1 MTNSRNFLVGDTGF
15 NEKINNLQKNDLEM
29 LKHKYYLDKLN
40 NENKDTDTDE
50 SNLLNLSMT
59 KIYNNMTNIIPNLY
73 NDYYKEYLDISISSH
88 KNEDENSKIRGSLI
102 NTFFKSKNIIYV
114 GMWFIIIALLLY
126 ILDI

>member
-1 MTNSRNFLVGDTGF
+1 MTNSRDFLVGDTGF

-29 LKHKYYLDKLN
+29 LKHKYYLDRLN
-40 NENKDTDTDE
+40 NEDKDTDE

-73 NDYYKEYLDISISSH
+73 NDYYKEYLDISISGH
-88 KNEDENSKIRGSLI
+88 KNENENSKIRGSLI
-102 NTFFKSKNIIYV
+102 NTFFKSENIIYV